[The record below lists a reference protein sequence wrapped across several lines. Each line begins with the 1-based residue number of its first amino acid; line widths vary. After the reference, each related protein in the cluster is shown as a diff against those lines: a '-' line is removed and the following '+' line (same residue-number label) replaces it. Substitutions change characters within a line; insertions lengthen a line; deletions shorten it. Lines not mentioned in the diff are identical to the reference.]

1 MLSPYYA
8 DGWVHRAWQAKLVG
22 LVQHHFFEGL
32 LTGRQYFA
40 RVAIVAGRGATPGL
54 DQNLKLQPL
63 SCARGPWSSNSYP
76 YTTKDVRPPISSELR
91 RQMWASFHKSKD
103 RPKEGSLLENPCLGC
118 LAMGKEPEMLSPL
131 LQNVVA
137 AHIIADA
144 KGGPHGEGPK
154 EAWNFMPLCTACNL
168 DMGTKNAVDWF
179 YDKCKSIDNYM
190 PLFEM
195 LFRLWRGRYDNA
207 EGAPALLPSLRW
219 NPPHSKPKVSSG
231 TAADSLCYS
240 NTLPCR
246 RLLLFHACR

>member
-1 MLSPYYA
+1 M
-8 DGWVHRAWQAKLVG
+8 G

-137 AHIIADA
+137 AHIIANA

-154 EAWNFMPLCTACNL
+154 EAWNFMPLCARRATWTWVRRTRSIGSTISAKALKTTCRSSRCSSACGAAAMTTLRALRRFCRASAGIRPTA
-168 DMGTKNAVDWF
+168 
-179 YDKCKSIDNYM
+179 S
-190 PLFEM
+190 P
-195 LFRLWRGRYDNA
+195 R
-207 EGAPALLPSLRW
+207 
-219 NPPHSKPKVSSG
+219 
-231 TAADSLCYS
+231 
-240 NTLPCR
+240 
-246 RLLLFHACR
+246 